1 MSGDELNFETQYER
15 GTCQCGDE
23 HLALDWDEDK
33 LSFTAECGCMKRH
46 EVKPI
51 TCVVEV
57 VEE

>member
-23 HLALDWDEDK
+23 HLALD
-33 LSFTAECGCMKRH
+33 F
-46 EVKPI
+46 KPI